1 MMFSADPD
9 LDDLRA
15 VMRQLMSTC
24 EGSTE
29 AADVARIREIHRMAC
44 TQVGLAGLAESEA
57 YGGTDAGLPALTV
70 ALEEA
75 GRSLTPLPVL
85 TSVLIS
91 QTALKHTTRSDV
103 HARILA
109 EAVNGEKILA
119 LVGQDEDGPM
129 SAESAGDQWR
139 ITGRHSVALGADSAH
154 LLLVIAQSTDGP
166 ALFVVDTDS
175 PGVEITPVESMD
187 ITRTGSIVRLADAV
201 GELVGEIADLMSFTA
216 HLRNRL
222 AIGLAAEQT
231 GAAQRVLEL
240 TVEYLSTRV
249 QFGRVIGSFQ
259 SLKHACA
266 ELAVDIDEAR
276 SALAHGIWASE
287 AKDSASITPEVAMA
301 ASVCIGAGVKTAE
314 ESIQLHGGVG
324 FTWEHPAH
332 LYLRR
337 ALTSQAIVGSQTDL
351 LEAVLQGEGI

>member
-1 MMFSADPD
+1 MMLSADPD
-9 LDDLRA
+9 LEELRDI
-15 VMRQLMSTC
+15 MRQLMSTC

-29 AADVARIREIHRMAC
+29 AADVVRVREIHRRAC
-44 TQVGLAGLAESEA
+44 AQVGLGGLAESEA
-57 YGGTDAGLPALTV
+57 DGGADAGLPALAV

-91 QTALKHTTRSDV
+91 QSALEHTTRSDV

-109 EAVNGEKILA
+109 EAVNGERILA
-119 LVGQDEDGPM
+119 LVGQDVDGPM
-129 SAESAGDQWR
+129 TAELADDQWR
-139 ITGRHSVALGADSAH
+139 ITGKHSVALGIDSAH
-154 LLLVIAQSTDGP
+154 LLLVIAQSVQGP
-166 ALFVVDTDS
+166 ALFAVAKDA
-175 PGVEITPVESMD
+175 PGAEIIPVESMD
-187 ITRTGSIVRLADAV
+187 ITRTGSAVRLADAPGEFV
-201 GELVGEIADLMSFTA
+201 GGIADLPRFTA
-216 HLRNRL
+216 YLRNRL

-240 TVEYLSTRV
+240 TVEYLSSRV

-259 SLKHACA
+259 SIKHACA
-266 ELAVDIDEAR
+266 ELAVDIDEAKN
-276 SALAHGIWASE
+276 ALAYAVWASE
-287 AKDSASITPEVAMA
+287 TQDSACITPAVAMA
-301 ASVCIGAGVKTAE
+301 GSVCIGAGVKVAE
-314 ESIQLHGGVG
+314 ESIQMHGGIG

-337 ALTSQAIVGSQTDL
+337 ALTSQAIVGSQIDL